1 MDVLINY
8 FIHSP
13 FPILIIGLFLVMVS
27 LIINRFTHDLFKPKL
42 AAVKSKIDSF
52 LTDLIF
58 SPFDETLFKVEIEQ
72 FKKEIPFEKKW
83 CKKLILNEIIF
94 LKLNLKGDVTN
105 TFHFLY
111 EQFDLFEYTKNL
123 IKSHRYYLKCLGM
136 FQLES
141 LEYKKGYPIIK
152 PLLNHK
158 NQNVK
163 SSAFL
168 TLISLKPNKLETLI
182 DFSHQITIAEE
193 INIINILQQKKTKIP
208 SNLSQW
214 IKSENFSIIKLGI
227 KLMAFYNYT
236 NDNEAI
242 TKLIKH
248 TDKSV
253 RYEAIAAVKSLYIYE
268 AESILI
274 EQFEHEN
281 TQNKLEIF
289 NTLSDMG
296 MTESE
301 HFIAQLLENKTE
313 ENIKLEAVYCLNKI
327 NPLYFEEHFLDN
339 EDIQKM
345 VKHIKT
351 PNL

>member
-123 IKSHRYYLKCLGM
+123 IKSRRYYLKCLG
-136 FQLES
+136 
-141 LEYKKGYPIIK
+141 
-152 PLLNHK
+152 
-158 NQNVK
+158 
-163 SSAFL
+163 
-168 TLISLKPNKLETLI
+168 
-182 DFSHQITIAEE
+182 
-193 INIINILQQKKTKIP
+193 
-208 SNLSQW
+208 
-214 IKSENFSIIKLGI
+214 
-227 KLMAFYNYT
+227 
-236 NDNEAI
+236 
-242 TKLIKH
+242 
-248 TDKSV
+248 
-253 RYEAIAAVKSLYIYE
+253 
-268 AESILI
+268 
-274 EQFEHEN
+274 
-281 TQNKLEIF
+281 
-289 NTLSDMG
+289 
-296 MTESE
+296 
-301 HFIAQLLENKTE
+301 
-313 ENIKLEAVYCLNKI
+313 
-327 NPLYFEEHFLDN
+327 
-339 EDIQKM
+339 
-345 VKHIKT
+345 
-351 PNL
+351 